1 MGKQELKI
9 GNHIDVS
16 QCDGAPNNLAVDV
29 CKALLQIRLYLRD

>member
-1 MGKQELKI
+1 MKMKI

-29 CKALLQIRLYLRD
+29 HARKALLQIRLYLRD